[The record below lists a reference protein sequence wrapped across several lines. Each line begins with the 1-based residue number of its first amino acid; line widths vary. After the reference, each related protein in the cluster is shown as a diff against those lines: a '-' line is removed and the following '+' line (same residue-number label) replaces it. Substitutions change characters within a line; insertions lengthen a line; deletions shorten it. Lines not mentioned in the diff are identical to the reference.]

1 MIRVF
6 KMKPGVEKEG
16 KERPRVLKMYRTC
29 PPRLQH
35 EGGVFENRRLGALAN
50 PSQFCLNLVLVA
62 F

>member
-1 MIRVF
+1 
-6 KMKPGVEKEG
+6 MKPAVEKEG

-35 EGGVFENRRLGALAN
+35 EGGVLENRRLGALAN